1 MTTVPERAEQFLASS
16 VIAVVGVSDRKQTP
30 ANAVYDKLRA
40 QGRTV
45 VPVNPRLDRFKEEAC
60 YRDLLSVPVPVEA
73 VFISA
78 KASVTEQM
86 ADQCIAR
93 NVRRVWMHD
102 MTGTRPKAKHSPLS
116 SVSRPAAE
124 RCRAA
129 GIAVIAGACPM
140 MFLAPV
146 DGFHAC
152 WKWLLNITGRLP
164 AA

>member
-93 NVRRVWMHD
+93 NVRHVWMHD
-102 MTGTRPKAKHSPLS
+102 MTLPRLGPGRRRGRRIRGRGIRHRGRIAG
-116 SVSRPAAE
+116 
-124 RCRAA
+124 RCRCTA
-129 GIAVIAGACPM
+129 GPGAGHEQDEAGA
-140 MFLAPV
+140 
-146 DGFHAC
+146 
-152 WKWLLNITGRLP
+152 
-164 AA
+164 